1 MKKETSASETAPS
14 TEPVITTPLAP
25 SPEEKPKRD
34 YTIDNYRGFV
44 IFIVFL
50 WCCMFLPFRGFSWV
64 QHTDRSGIDIA
75 FGIMDYGI
83 LMFLLA
89 AGLIMNLVFKRRAE
103 RTGDYKK
110 TRGYYAK
117 RGLILMGVGAID
129 LVFKDIGD
137 TTITSP
143 YGWEV
148 FMSIG
153 FACTLASPFLG
164 RKAWIR
170 ILAGALII
178 VFFGLIAE
186 YVPIVH
192 DSLYN
197 SKRLTYGGPFGAIG
211 MAGLLLWFTV
221 LGDYFHSDKKKFA
234 LGVLILW
241 LLAIPSIVISFSD
254 CTATVSNLVIEDL
267 SVIKRFLCV
276 SFVDFTPGF
285 LLFGGAFA
293 TLTFLPI
300 WGISALI
307 KKEIPFIATMGKN
320 TIIFFFVYAIMTIPS
335 SMIFKAI
342 PSSPAGAT
350 VLNALLVI
358 AVSFPLAYLFK
369 KKNWILKV

>member
-1 MKKETSASETAPS
+1 MENANPASEKMPA

-25 SPEEKPKRD
+25 DSTEKPKRD

-44 IFIVFL
+44 IFMVFL
-50 WCCMFLPFRGFSWV
+50 WCCMFLPFRDFSWV
-64 QHTDRSGIDIA
+64 QHTDRYGIDIA

-89 AGLIMNLVFKRRAE
+89 AGLIMNFVFVRRAE
-103 RTGDYKK
+103 KTGNYKK

-117 RGLILMGVGAID
+117 RGLMLMGIGAID

-148 FMSIG
+148 FMSLG
-153 FACTLASPFLG
+153 FASMLAAPFLG
-164 RKAWIR
+164 RKAWVR
-170 ILAGALII
+170 VLAGAIII
-178 VFFGLIAE
+178 VLFGLLAE
-186 YVPIVH
+186 YVPFVH

-197 SKRLTYGGPFGAIG
+197 SRKLTYGGPFGAIG

-221 LGDYFHSDKKKFA
+221 LGDYFQTNKKKFA
-234 LGVLILW
+234 LGIL
-241 LLAIPSIVISFSD
+241 LLWIVAIPSIVISFSD
-254 CTATVSNLVIEDL
+254 CTGTVSNLVIEDL
-267 SVIKRFLCV
+267 SVIKRALCI
-276 SFVDFTPGF
+276 SFFDFTPGF

-320 TIIFFFVYAIMTIPS
+320 TIIFFFLFAIMTIPAF
-335 SMIFKAI
+335 MVFKAL

-350 VLNALLVI
+350 VINALIVI
-358 AVSFPLAYLFK
+358 AVTFPLAYLFK